1 MFKRIVCLLL
11 TFLLVACAPTY
22 NYRPDNTPETNFDRI
37 LVVLDYTQ
45 FVDDVGEV
53 LDYNMTDN
61 KQRADVLQADIR
73 RVLSDKGYADHVE
86 FAVLSSG
93 LGFNPEWGFEHYQDN
108 ELMEELI
115 YPPFYIQSPY
125 PVAVQDELI
134 ESFMD
139 AQRIAAT
146 SVSEDTH
153 DYLNRVRLLPINLLA
168 MQAAEQVDD
177 ETNHPV
183 AVLHVRVLVPRI
195 SFVKA
200 MGVSV
205 ISAGLTLGATSGAY
219 IGVAVPMGRAH
230 STALL
235 FDNNSG
241 ELVWK
246 NFTLGDLT
254 RQSDKGHDQFFK
266 NFPIKP

>member
-1 MFKRIVCLLL
+1 MR
-11 TFLLVACAPTY
+11 
-22 NYRPDNTPETNFDRI
+22 
-37 LVVLDYTQ
+37 VV
-45 FVDDVGEV
+45 E
-53 LDYNMTDN
+53 
-61 KQRADVLQADIR
+61 
-73 RVLSDKGYADHVE
+73 
-86 FAVLSSG
+86 
-93 LGFNPEWGFEHYQDN
+93 
-108 ELMEELI
+108 
-115 YPPFYIQSPY
+115 
-125 PVAVQDELI
+125 DELI
-134 ESFMD
+134 DSFLD

-146 SVSEDTH
+146 SVSADTH
-153 DYLNRVRLLPINLLA
+153 DYLNRVRLLPVNLLA
-168 MQAAEQVDD
+168 IQAAEQVGD

-183 AVLHVRVLVPRI
+183 AVLQVRGLVPRI

-266 NFPIKP
+266 SFPVKP